1 MGQRTLADLS
11 DVEAALVSAVTG
23 VIYPNGVGEAS
34 VTGAPV
40 RVYRGWPL
48 LGPLGNDLATG
59 VANISIFPIPN
70 ATHNT
75 TRWAPVANTTAG
87 VTTLTVTV
95 SGNSASFSGAG
106 GVGQVAGL
114 LVANQPFI
122 YRGRAGDTPA
132 LVAAVMAEAVRVQRA
147 CWLSGNTVSVPGV
160 SSIVAR
166 VVADGSLLTEWARQ
180 KQGFRI
186 SAWCPNPMI
195 RDRICSLVG
204 NALAT
209 QSFLT
214 LADGTGGRVRYR
226 STAVFDDDQD
236 AQQYRR
242 DLVYDVEYGTTF
254 AQAAPLMLFGDLM
267 FSGTPF
273 YG

>member
-1 MGQRTLADLS
+1 MS
-11 DVEAALVSAVTG
+11 IVTG
-23 VIYPNGVGEAS
+23 VIYPSGVAEAS

-40 RVYRGWPL
+40 RIYRGWPL
-48 LGPLGNDLATG
+48 LGPLGNDLAAG
-59 VANISIFPIPN
+59 VANISVFSMPN
-70 ATHNT
+70 AIHNT
-75 TRWAPVANTTAG
+75 TRWVPVAHTTAG
-87 VTTLTVTV
+87 VTTLSVMV
-95 SGNSASFSGAG
+95 SGNSASFSGVG

-114 LVANQPFI
+114 LAANQPFI
-122 YRGRAGDTPA
+122 YRGRKGDTPA
-132 LVAAVMAEAVRVQRA
+132 LVAAMLAEAVRAERA
-147 CWLSGNTVSVPGV
+147 CWLAGNTVSVPGV
-160 SSIVAR
+160 SAIVAR

-186 SAWCPNPMI
+186 SAWCPNPAA

-209 QSFLT
+209 VSFLT
-214 LADGTGGRVRYR
+214 LADGTGGRLRYR
-226 STAVFDDDQD
+226 STASFDDDQD

-254 AQAAPLMLFGDLM
+254 EQAAPSMLFGDLM

>member
-1 MGQRTLADLS
+1 MADLS

-23 VIYPNGVGEAS
+23 VIYPSGVAAAN
-34 VTGAPV
+34 VIGAPV
-40 RVYRGWPL
+40 RIYRGWPL
-48 LGPLGNDLATG
+48 LGPLGNDLAAG
-59 VANISIFPIPN
+59 VANISVFSMPD
-70 ATHNT
+70 ASHNT

-95 SGNSASFSGAG
+95 SGNSASFG
-106 GVGQVAGL
+106 GIGGSGQVAGL
-114 LVANQPFI
+114 LVANKPFV

-132 LVAAVMAEAVRVQRA
+132 LVAAMIAEAVRAQRA
-147 CWLSGNTVSVPGV
+147 CWLSGSTVSVPGA

-186 SAWCPNPMI
+186 SAWCPNPMV
-195 RDRICSLVG
+195 RDQICSLVG
-204 NALAT
+204 NSLAT

-226 STAVFDDDQD
+226 STASFDDDQD

-254 AQAAPLMLFGDLM
+254 EQAAPAMLFGDLM
-267 FSGTPF
+267 FSGAPF
-273 YG
+273 FG